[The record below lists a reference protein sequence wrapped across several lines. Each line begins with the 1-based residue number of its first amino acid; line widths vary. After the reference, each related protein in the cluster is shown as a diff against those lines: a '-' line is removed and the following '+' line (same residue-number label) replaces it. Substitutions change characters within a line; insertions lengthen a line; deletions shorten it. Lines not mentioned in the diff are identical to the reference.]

1 MGKNKKIVTKDDF
14 RSLIRPSLK
23 ENGNEKV
30 IALCHGCFDLVHP
43 GHLNHFLQAKEICD
57 VLVVSVTAAAY
68 VRKGPGRPYFDDET
82 RLNYLASFECIDY
95 VILSE
100 SYIVDDIIEAVEPDY
115 YVKGAEYKKEDEDIT
130 GMIRVERELVERH
143 GGKLFFTGGD
153 VYSST
158 KLINTALPGLPDDVR
173 SYMETYVSDH
183 SLEDILEYAEK
194 ASKLRALVIGDII
207 IDRYSYCEIHGLI
220 NKDSVYSSRLDN
232 TEDYAGGSAAIAR
245 AVSSFASSV
254 VLMGAVGSDDLDREI
269 IDSLPDNCVADLLYS
284 TERPTIVKHKF
295 LTRNSKRDE
304 YRKFFATHN
313 IPKIPIYEDE
323 LKRELRVRLR
333 KLLENVDVVFLCD
346 FGHGLLD
353 KDTIKLIQES
363 APYLILNCQ
372 TNSANRGL
380 NIITKYNKADI
391 FCLDQEELQLAYPD
405 LYGDEIGS
413 LKALSRHLGASGF
426 LTQGSNGASSVDLEQ
441 NIASCPALTLHVKDT
456 IGAGDAFYSVAG
468 MFMAAGAPS
477 ETGLLMGNIGGALAA
492 NIVGNKEAVEKVNV
506 LKYASTLMNV

>member
-1 MGKNKKIVTKDDF
+1 MEKNSKIVSKEGFKTQ
-14 RSLIRPSLK
+14 IRPALK
-23 ENGNEKV
+23 KKGGV

-43 GHLNHFLQAKEICD
+43 GHLIHFQQAKEICD
-57 VLVVSVTAAAY
+57 ILVVSVTAAKY

-100 SYIVDDIIEAVEPDY
+100 SYIVDDIIEAVEPDF
-115 YVKGAEYKKEDEDIT
+115 YVKGSEYKKEDEDIT
-130 GMIRVERELVERH
+130 GMIRVERELVEKH
-143 GGKLFFTGGD
+143 GGKIYFTGGA

-158 KLINTALPGLPDDVR
+158 KLINTALPGLSDDVR
-173 SYMETYVSDH
+173 THMESYVKDH
-183 SLEDILEYAEK
+183 TLDDILGYAEK
-194 ASKLRALVIGDII
+194 ASELCALVVGDII

-220 NKDSVYSSRLDN
+220 NKDAVYSSRLDN

-245 AVSSFASSV
+245 AVSSFAKSV
-254 VLMGAVGSDDLDREI
+254 TLLGAVGSDDLDKEI
-269 IDSLPDNCVADLLYS
+269 KDSLPDNCRAELLYS
-284 TERPTIVKHKF
+284 SDRPTIVKHKF
-295 LTRNSKRDE
+295 LTRNGKRDE

-313 IPKIPIYEDE
+313 IPKIPRYEDK
-323 LKRELRVRLR
+323 LRAELRKRLESLM
-333 KLLENVDVVFLCD
+333 KDVDVVFLCD

-353 KDTIKLIQES
+353 RDTLELIQEK
-363 APYLILNCQ
+363 APYLVLNCQ

-380 NIITKYNKADI
+380 NIITKYHKADV

-405 LYGDEIGS
+405 LFGDEEGS
-413 LKALSRHLGASGF
+413 FRTLGEHLDSTGF
-426 LTQGSNGASSVDLEQ
+426 LTQGSSGASVVDKDR
-441 NIASCPALTLHVKDT
+441 NIISCPALTLHVKDT

-468 MFMAAGAPS
+468 MFMAAGAPV

-506 LKYASTLMNV
+506 LKYAGTLMNV